1 MSSDYIPRLRREL
14 LRAGATEPSRWAP
27 AARGLR
33 PLAAAA
39 AVALVA
45 LAVVL
50 AVPWGDDEQPSRPA
64 ETPPST
70 LQLTYRGEPSS
81 AADSARVMRER
92 LAAAGVRDAS
102 VSVAAGGSLTI
113 TVPAAAR
120 ADVAALVRSGRVAI
134 YDWERSVLG
143 PRGTPA
149 PGDADVTGDPDA
161 GRSAATTKSVAE
173 ARAARAADGHAVR
186 ALSAV
191 PDGWFAL
198 GGRPAL
204 TNADIQ
210 ARARGR
216 RPGDT
221 RSRSSRCDLTADGQ
235 KAFATLTRE
244 RRAPRRRERGS
255 RQRRSSRPST
265 SRSWS
270 TIGSSSVP
278 FIDFRQA
285 PDGIDGVEAMHVA
298 GETDAGVGA
307 AARRAAERGAA
318 RRRPRARGLVLRADR
333 ERLHG
338 RRARVAG
345 RVAVRDAPAGERLA
359 VERVPPP
366 CGPGAKP
373 SREHRWMGPR

>member
-50 AVPWGDDEQPSRPA
+50 AVPWGGDEQPSRPV

-81 AADSARVMRER
+81 AADSARLMRER
-92 LAAAGVRDAS
+92 LAAAGVRDAT
-102 VSVAAGGSLTI
+102 VSAAAGGSLTI

-120 ADVAALVRSGRVAI
+120 ADVATLVRSGRFAI

-149 PGDADVTGDPDA
+149 PRDAAVTGDPDA
-161 GRSAATTKSVAE
+161 GRSASTTKSVAE
-173 ARAARAADGHAVR
+173 ARAARAADGRAVR

-198 GGRPAL
+198 GGAPAL

-210 ARARGR
+210 GARSNVD
-216 RPGDT
+216 PT
-221 RSRSSRCDLTADGQ
+221 TQEPIVVLNLTADGR
-235 KAFATLTRE
+235 KAFTTLTRDLA
-244 RRAPRRRERGS
+244 RRGNANAVPGAGVETAQHLAIVIDDR
-255 RQRRSSRPST
+255 
-265 SRSWS
+265 
-270 TIGSSSVP
+270 IVSVP
-278 FIDFRQA
+278 FIDFRQT
-285 PDGIDGVEAMHVA
+285 PDGLD
-298 GETDAGVGA
+298 GA
-307 AARRAAERGAA
+307 AGMQIQGGLTPETARQLAALLSAGPLAA
-318 RRRPRARGLVLRADR
+318 DL
-333 ERLHG
+333 E
-338 RRARVAG
+338 
-345 RVAVRDAPAGERLA
+345 
-359 VERVPPP
+359 
-366 CGPGAKP
+366 PG
-373 SREHRWMGPR
+373 G

>member
-45 LAVVL
+45 LAVVF
-50 AVPWGDDEQPSRPA
+50 AVPWGDGEPSRPV

-81 AADSARVMRER
+81 AADSARLMRER
-92 LAAAGVRDAS
+92 LAAAGVRDAT
-102 VSVAAGGSLTI
+102 VSAAAGGSLTI

-120 ADVAALVRSGRVAI
+120 ADVATLVRSGRFAI

-204 TNADIQ
+204 SNADIQ
-210 ARARGR
+210 GARPDVDPTTQEPIVALH
-216 RPGDT
+216 
-221 RSRSSRCDLTADGQ
+221 LTADGR
-235 KAFATLTRE
+235 KAFTTLTRE
-244 RRAPRRRERGS
+244 LARRGNANAVPGAGVETAQHLAIVIDDR
-255 RQRRSSRPST
+255 
-265 SRSWS
+265 
-270 TIGSSSVP
+270 IVSVP
-278 FIDFRQA
+278 FIDFRQT
-285 PDGIDGVEAMHVA
+285 PDGLD
-298 GETDAGVGA
+298 GA
-307 AARRAAERGAA
+307 AGMQIQGGLTPETARQLAALLSAGPLAA
-318 RRRPRARGLVLRADR
+318 DL
-333 ERLHG
+333 E
-338 RRARVAG
+338 
-345 RVAVRDAPAGERLA
+345 
-359 VERVPPP
+359 
-366 CGPGAKP
+366 PG
-373 SREHRWMGPR
+373 G